1 MEAEQL
7 LGEISQLK
15 ARLSLPDKAQ
25 LDQRDEKA
33 IQRNELYESKSR
45 RLRQR
50 EEELS
55 RIQANLGKPRREEF
69 FLEQNRK
76 LQNELA
82 ERNQELQQMD
92 PCLASVKFGNEAQDK
107 EQLDQLNVD
116 LLQLAARRDQLL
128 SIIDEQAQL
137 QINLIDP
144 FAAQK
149 GMY

>member
-1 MEAEQL
+1 M
-7 LGEISQLK
+7 
-15 ARLSLPDKAQ
+15 
-25 LDQRDEKA
+25 
-33 IQRNELYESKSR
+33 
-45 RLRQR
+45 
-50 EEELS
+50 
-55 RIQANLGKPRREEF
+55 
-69 FLEQNRK
+69 
-76 LQNELA
+76 QNELA

-107 EQLDQLNVD
+107 EQLNQLNVD

-144 FAAQK
+144 FAAQE